1 MKNKCGILDMRVVM
15 IFSGIVVMNSI
26 KRMFIWRENKMK
38 GLEEEGLS
46 FVEKIK
52 VNVGDCNIVKQHE
65 SVKRVRSM

>member
-38 GLEEEGLS
+38 GLKEEGLS